1 LGVRSEQALIGG
13 EVAMEGCEYD
23 LSINR
28 WQRRIAYLYFRRD
41 DYLFLYAVEGLMK
54 DLMQKFGED
63 RWCDGGMLVANFD
76 GIALYYTKRQV
87 DFFAGY
93 GIQHLLGGTEP
104 IVLKFWFNSAT
115 RRMTSA
121 VILFG
126 MQRDEISHRS
136 YGFEDTMLAM
146 ALGARQ
152 RLKFEWEY
160 EFTLADGKWS

>member
-1 LGVRSEQALIGG
+1 
-13 EVAMEGCEYD
+13 MEGCEYD
-23 LSINR
+23 LSIKR
-28 WQRRIAYLYFRRD
+28 WQRRIAYLYFRKD
-41 DYLFLYAVEGLMK
+41 DDIFLYAVEGLMK
-54 DLMQKFGED
+54 DLMLKFGEG

-76 GIALYYTKRQV
+76 GIALGYQKRQA

-93 GIQHLLGGTEP
+93 GIQHLLAGMEP
-104 IVLKFWFNSAT
+104 IILNFWFNSAT

-126 MQRDEISHRS
+126 VQREERSRPS
-136 YGFEDTMLAM
+136 YGLEDTMLAM

-152 RLKFEWEY
+152 PVKFEWEY